1 MPCRRPWRLHSTP
14 ESAKHGVGTLPVRV
28 TAKRRDRAMR
38 RGPAAGRDCRP
49 ACRPSRASAGPHV
62 RHGGLELMAAKMIA
76 FDEDAR
82 RGLERG
88 MNQLADAVKVTLG
101 PKGRNVV
108 LEKKWGAPTITNDG
122 VSIAK
127 EIELEDPWEKIG
139 AELVKEV
146 AKKTDDVAG
155 DGTTTATVLAQA
167 LVREGLRNVAA
178 GANPMSLKRG
188 IEAAVERVSE
198 DLSKLAKDVETKE
211 QIASTASISAGDSAI
226 GEMIAE
232 AMDKVGKEGVITVE
246 ESNTFGLELE
256 LTEGM
261 RFDKG
266 YISHYF
272 ATDPERM
279 EALLEDPYILIVNAK
294 VSANKDLVP
303 LLDKVV
309 QSGKPLVIIAEDVEG
324 EALATLVVNKMRGLF
339 KSVAVKAPG
348 FGDRRKAMLGD
359 IATLTGGQVI
369 SEEVGLKLETAD
381 LDLLGR
387 ARKVVVTKD
396 ETTIVDGAGDAD
408 QIAGRVNQIRVEI
421 DNTDSDYDRE
431 KLQERLAKLA
441 GGVAV
446 IKAGAATEVEL
457 KERKHRIE
465 DAVRNAKAAV
475 EEGIV
480 AGGGVALLQAGAEAF
495 KKLELAG
502 DESTGAAIVRR
513 ALDEPL
519 KQISVNAGLERRVD
533 RRAVPDHRGGHRR
546 KAGEGKGTRRPRW
559 RRHGLLVQANGRLRP
574 ARGAAPQRGAAPRRF
589 PQRERVVL
597 RYGVALP
604 AFRPVRGV
612 VQQWL
617 ATLAAFLP
625 GRAGTPQTK

>member
-1 MPCRRPWRLHSTP
+1 M
-14 ESAKHGVGTLPVRV
+14 AKI
-28 TAKRRDRAMR
+28 
-38 RGPAAGRDCRP
+38 
-49 ACRPSRASAGPHV
+49 
-62 RHGGLELMAAKMIA
+62 IA
-76 FDEDAR
+76 FDEEAR

-127 EIELEDPWEKIG
+127 EIELEDPYEKIG

-167 LVREGLRNVAA
+167 LVKEGLRNVAA
-178 GANPMSLKRG
+178 GANPMALKRG
-188 IEAAVERVSE
+188 IERAVEAVSAALLE
-198 DLSKLAKDVETKE
+198 QAKDVETKE
-211 QIASTASISAGDSAI
+211 QIASTASISAADTQI
-226 GEMIAE
+226 GELIAE

-246 ESNTFGLELE
+246 ESQTFGLELE

-266 YISHYF
+266 YISAYF
-272 ATDPERM
+272 ATDMERM
-279 EALLEDPYILIVNAK
+279 EAVLDDPYILI
-294 VSANKDLVP
+294 ANSKISSVKDLLP
-303 LLDKVV
+303 LLEKVM
-309 QSGKPLVIIAEDVEG
+309 QSGKPLLIIAEDVEG
-324 EALATLVVNKMRGLF
+324 EALSTLVVNKIRGTF

-359 IATLTGGQVI
+359 IAILTGGEVI
-369 SEEVGLKLETAD
+369 SEEVGLKLENAT

-396 ETTIVDGAGDAD
+396 ETTIVDGAGSSE
-408 QIAGRVNQIRVEI
+408 QVQGRVNQIRAEI
-421 DNTDSDYDRE
+421 ENSDSDYDRE

-480 AGGGVALLQAGAEAF
+480 AGGGVALLQASQVFE
-495 KKLELAG
+495 KLELQG
-502 DESTGAAIVRR
+502 DEATGAAAVKL
-513 ALDEPL
+513 ALEAPL
-519 KQISVNAGLERRVD
+519 KQIAINAGLE
-533 RRAVPDHRGGHRR
+533 GGVVVEKVRNLTP
-546 KAGEGKGTRRPRW
+546 G
-559 RRHGLLVQANGRLRP
+559 HGLNAATGEYVDLVAEGIIDP
-574 ARGAAPQRGAAPRRF
+574 AKVTRSALQNAASIAALFLTTEAVIADKP
-589 PQRERVVL
+589 EK
-597 RYGVALP
+597 ASAP
-604 AFRPVRGV
+604 AGGGM
-612 VQQWL
+612 
-617 ATLAAFLP
+617 P
-625 GRAGTPQTK
+625 GGDMDF

>member
-1 MPCRRPWRLHSTP
+1 M
-14 ESAKHGVGTLPVRV
+14 
-28 TAKRRDRAMR
+28 
-38 RGPAAGRDCRP
+38 
-49 ACRPSRASAGPHV
+49 
-62 RHGGLELMAAKMIA
+62 AKMIA
-76 FDEDAR
+76 FDEEAR

-88 MNQLADAVKVTLG
+88 MNILADAVKVTLG

-178 GANPMSLKRG
+178 GANPMALKKG
-188 IEAAVERVSE
+188 IERAVESVTE
-198 DLSKLAKDVETKE
+198 YLLSTAKDVETKE
-211 QIASTASISAGDSAI
+211 QIAATASISAADTAI
-226 GEMIAE
+226 GELIAE

-266 YISHYF
+266 HLSAYF
-272 ATDPERM
+272 VTDPERM
-279 EALLEDPYILIVNAK
+279 ETVLDDPYILVVNSK
-294 VSANKDLVP
+294 ISSVKDLLP
-303 LLDKVV
+303 LLEKVM
-309 QSGKPLVIIAEDVEG
+309 QSGKPLAIIAEDVEG
-324 EALATLVVNKMRGLF
+324 EALATLVVNKIRGTF

-348 FGDRRKAMLGD
+348 FGDRRKAMLND
-359 IATLTGGQVI
+359 IAILTGGQVI
-369 SEEVGLKLETAD
+369 SEEVGLKLDNAD
-381 LDLLGR
+381 VSLLGR
-387 ARKVVVTKD
+387 ARKFVTTKD
-396 ETTIVDGAGDAD
+396 ETTIIEGAGDPD
-408 QIAGRVNQIRVEI
+408 QIAGRVNQIRAEI
-421 DNTDSDYDRE
+421 EKSDSDYDRE

-480 AGGGVALLQAGAEAF
+480 AGGGVALAQATSVAF
-495 KKLELAG
+495 DKLELEG
-502 DESTGAAIVRR
+502 DEATGANIVRV
-513 ALDEPL
+513 ALEAPL
-519 KQISVNAGLERRVD
+519 KQIAINAGLE
-533 RRAVPDHRGGHRR
+533 GGVVAEKVRNSET
-546 KAGEGKGTRRPRW
+546 GW
-559 RRHGLLVQANGRLRP
+559 GLNAANGEYVDLVAEGIIDP
-574 ARGAAPQRGAAPRRF
+574 AKVTRSALQNAASIAALFLTTEAVIADKP
-589 PQRERVVL
+589 EKN
-597 RYGVALP
+597 AP
-604 AFRPVRGV
+604 AM
-612 VQQWL
+612 
-617 ATLAAFLP
+617 P
-625 GRAGTPQTK
+625 GGDGGMGGMDF